1 MNAPT
6 PALLR
11 VLVCGSV
18 DDGKSTLLGRLLH
31 DSGMVPEDLVAA
43 WHRRSQRHG
52 TTGAAPDPA
61 LLVDG
66 LMAEAEQGIT
76 IDVAYCHAA
85 TPRRRLLIADA
96 PGHEQYTRNMATAAS
111 TADVAIMVVDV
122 RRGVLRQT
130 RRHAAVALLMGV
142 RHFVLA
148 VNKMDLA
155 GFDLAP
161 FEAAAA
167 AFQAV
172 LPEDAA
178 LQAIPMGALGGDNV
192 VTRSERMG
200 WYDGPALLGHLDAVA
215 LPDAAERPFRMAVQ
229 WVNRPFD
236 GFRGYAGTVASGTV
250 RRGQGVR
257 VAGSGRLATVDR
269 ILAAE
274 GDLAEAGPGR
284 AVTLLLSPD
293 TDAPAGE
300 VLSSADD
307 PVGVSDQFQ
316 ARLLWLHEAAL
327 VPGRSYLVRVGTRT
341 VPGSVT
347 RIRHR
352 WDPETGAETAAAALE
367 LNDVALVNL
376 ALDAPV
382 GFERY
387 ADCRR
392 LGGFVLID
400 RESFATVAAGTID
413 YALRRASNLA
423 WQALDVDRAARA
435 RLKGQRPAVVWFTGL
450 PGAGKSTVANLV
462 ERRLHAEGRHT
473 YLLDGDNVR
482 HGLNRDLGFTQSDR
496 AENLRRVSEV
506 AALFADAGLIVLVAV
521 VSPYRSDRAA
531 ARARLPPAEFFEV
544 FVDASVDACRRR
556 DPKGLY
562 RKADAGQL
570 GNLTGVNAPYEPPL
584 APDLRLPTE
593 DASPDALAEQVVALL
608 RDRRFLSG

>member
-1 MNAPT
+1 M
-6 PALLR
+6 
-11 VLVCGSV
+11 LVCGSV

-76 IDVAYCHAA
+76 IDVATCHAA
-85 TPRRRLLIADA
+85 TPHRRLLIADA

-111 TADVAIMVVDV
+111 TAAVAVMVVDV

-130 RRHAAVALLMGV
+130 RRHAAIALLMGV
-142 RHFVLA
+142 RRFVLA

-155 GFDLAP
+155 GCNPAP
-161 FEAAAA
+161 FTAAAQ
-167 AFQAV
+167 AFQSL

-178 LQAIPMGALGGDNV
+178 LQAIPMSALGGDNV
-192 VTRSERMG
+192 VTRSARMG
-200 WYDGPALLGHLDAVA
+200 WYGGPSLLEHLDGVA
-215 LPDAAERPFRMAVQ
+215 LPNAAERPFRMAVQ
-229 WVNRPFD
+229 WVNRPHD

-250 RRGQGVR
+250 RRGQALR

-274 GDLAEAGPGR
+274 GELDAAPAGR
-284 AVTLLLSPD
+284 AVTLLLTPD
-293 TDAPAGE
+293 TDVPPGE
-300 VLSSADD
+300 VLSSAAD
-307 PVGVSDQFQ
+307 PVQVSDQFQ
-316 ARLLWLHEAAL
+316 ARLLWLHEDAL
-327 VPGRSYLVRVGTRT
+327 VPGRSYLVRLGTRT

-352 WDPETGAETAAAALE
+352 MDPETGAETPADALE
-367 LNDVALVNL
+367 LNDMALVNL

-382 GFERY
+382 AFESY
-387 ADCRR
+387 ADCRS

-400 RESFATVAAGTID
+400 RQSFATVGAGTID

-435 RLKGQRPAVVWFTGL
+435 RLKRQRPTVVWFTGL
-450 PGAGKSTVANLV
+450 PGAGKSTIANLV

-482 HGLNRDLGFTQSDR
+482 HGLNRDLGFTEVDR
-496 AENLRRVSEV
+496 VENLRRVSEV
-506 AALFADAGLIVLVAV
+506 AGLFADAGLIVLVAFI
-521 VSPYRSDRAA
+521 SPYRSDRST
-531 ARARLPPAEFFEV
+531 ARARLAEGEFLEV
-544 FVDASVDACRRR
+544 FVDASVDECRRR

-562 RKADAGQL
+562 RKADAGEL
-570 GNLTGVNAPYEPPL
+570 KNLTGVNAPYEPPL
-584 APDLRLPTE
+584 TPELHLRTE
-593 DASPDALAEQVVALL
+593 QESPESLAERVLL
-608 RDRRFLSG
+608 LLQERGRLTS